1 MLKLYA
7 NNPHRTFWS
16 IIIGGRHLPA
26 RMFGMVINYQTVYMV
41 YVMYLEDKKAWKM
54 TWRMIG
60 KMRRVTGEVL

>member
-1 MLKLYA
+1 
-7 NNPHRTFWS
+7 
-16 IIIGGRHLPA
+16 
-26 RMFGMVINYQTVYMV
+26 MFGMVINYQTVYMV